1 MKSIFISMVPSRASE
16 GHSVRRC
23 PHPVA
28 VRRSGP
34 PEEGRDHR
42 QAAVRR
48 LLHHQPGLCRP
59 LRVLQVYDRPLPH
72 RPRRH
77 HDSEAAYKEVEAFLS
92 VYPDYPPLLKN
103 KILQAAYPL
112 YRKYADKEKIN

>member
-1 MKSIFISMVPSRASE
+1 MS
-16 GHSVRRC
+16 
-23 PHPVA
+23 
-28 VRRSGP
+28 
-34 PEEGRDHR
+34 
-42 QAAVRR
+42 
-48 LLHHQPGLCRP
+48 
-59 LRVLQVYDRPLPH
+59 LRN
-72 RPRRH
+72 